1 VKPLKD
7 TSLSS
12 VSADPDGFVYAMKEL
27 ADTGVD
33 LFDDVA
39 EANRIRDEKRA
50 ALIEQLKKNSKTTQ
64 ADSSKSESEPP
75 ASSKPT
81 KASKSKSS

>member
-1 VKPLKD
+1 
-7 TSLSS
+7 
-12 VSADPDGFVYAMKEL
+12 MKEL

-50 ALIEQLKKNSKTTQ
+50 ALIEQLKKKSKTTQ
-64 ADSSKSESEPP
+64 ADTSKSELESI

-81 KASKSKSS
+81 KASRSKSS